1 MINDLLDYATF
12 DEGKFELKL
21 ETFKLHDLIQD
32 TLILIKFQ
40 CKEREI
46 DIVDYFQEGLTDL
59 EIWSD

>member
-46 DIVDYFQEGLTDL
+46 DIVDYF
-59 EIWSD
+59 